1 MEPSRLQQRV
11 ATLPP
16 TFTTAQAREAGIP
29 PRDLAALVSDNAVDE
44 LSYGVYRLADAP
56 ETAHLDLLA
65 VHARAPHAVICDES
79 ALALHELIDDIPAA
93 VRIAVRRGA
102 HRPAISYPPTVVAQY
117 SVKNF
122 NLNVEQYEA
131 APGEFVPVY
140 DAARSVVDAMRHR
153 HRIGPTLALA
163 ALGRYL
169 RTSGPNGVS
178 DLQHIARPLNA
189 LSIIRPA
196 VEAVLA

>member
-16 TFTTAQAREAGIP
+16 TFTTAQARDAGIS

-44 LSYGVYRLADAP
+44 LSYGVYRLADAH

-93 VRIAVRRGA
+93 VHIAVRRGA
-102 HRPAISYPPTVVAQY
+102 HRPSISYPPTVVAQY
-117 SVKNF
+117 SVENF
-122 NLNVEQYEA
+122 DLNAEQYEA

-169 RTSGPNGVS
+169 RTSGPNGLN
-178 DLQHIARPLNA
+178 DLQHIARELNA

-196 VEAVLA
+196 VEAVVA